1 MYTPIKYYQS
11 TINQLDK
18 LAWIIPLLALRA
30 IMAWE
35 YGEAGYQKLIGENWF
50 SALTFPFPFNLLSP
64 ELNWQFATWFELI
77 GAAALLIGF
86 ATRFFALSLIILTL
100 VAIASVHWPVDGF
113 IWSELLTG
121 YRIIDE
127 GDDGLGNFKLPVIF
141 IVMLMP
147 LMFFG
152 AGKWSLDAWLKQRL
166 HQKHSQQASKS
177 IS

>member
-1 MYTPIKYYQS
+1 MHTLIKYYQII
-11 TINQLDK
+11 THQLDK

-50 SALTFPFPFNLLSP
+50 AMLTFPFPFNLIPASI
-64 ELNWQFATWFELI
+64 NWQLATWFELI

-86 ATRFFALSLIILTL
+86 ATRFFSLSLIILTL
-100 VAIASVHWPVDGF
+100 VAIAAVHWPVDGF
-113 IWSELLTG
+113 VWSELLTG

-127 GDDGLGNFKLPVIF
+127 HNDGLGNFKLPVIF

-152 AGKWSLDAWLKQRL
+152 AGKLSLDAWLKQKFEPK
-166 HQKHSQQASKS
+166 QN
-177 IS
+177 